1 MQTDIIFNYV
11 LFDHLTLFV
20 LLIFQVAEG
29 CSQHS
34 QQVRM
39 EDISKRW
46 KSLQNSLLSLKAK
59 KADHDERV
67 RKAAEEAEVKAREA
81 AAKLE
86 QAERVL
92 SEVNAW
98 LCDQNQSLGMLTHQY
113 FCSPLSLARVTHIFQ
128 EGREMED
135 SGSKSSVLFCLNAEN
150 TSLDFWGKIQVLN
163 LGCKKVC
170 KKMY

>member
-1 MQTDIIFNYV
+1 
-11 LFDHLTLFV
+11 
-20 LLIFQVAEG
+20 
-29 CSQHS
+29 
-34 QQVRM
+34 M

-67 RKAAEEAEVKAREA
+67 RKATEEAEVKAREEA
-81 AAKLE
+81 AQLE

-113 FCSPLSLARVTHIFQ
+113 FGSPLSLVRVTHIFQ

-135 SGSKSSVLFCLNAEN
+135 SGSKCSMHFCLNA
-150 TSLDFWGKIQVLN
+150 
-163 LGCKKVC
+163 KK
-170 KKMY
+170 YHLY